1 MQAEAVTK
9 GFVPKLYPSPPTP
22 WWDEGPLR
30 AGDRVQEVNRPIMG
44 WDKAKW
50 GEGQSWE
57 DARICRATPM
67 FRRQCEPMH
76 PSIRM
81 TYLVNAEPKTS
92 ERGRLDKA
100 PPEARA
106 TPDEPV
112 LHVETAFEDSAGQ
125 TKAEAEFDTR
135 QLNALVPSTAPKAA
149 LLRVNSTARLHQG
162 ARPRPPSCHIRHVD
176 MAEPP

>member
-1 MQAEAVTK
+1 MVHAAEHGTEEA
-9 GFVPKLYPSPPTP
+9 PRHEYS
-22 WWDEGPLR
+22 
-30 AGDRVQEVNRPIMG
+30 RPAERGNCFTANEII
-44 WDKAKW
+44 
-50 GEGQSWE
+50 Q
-57 DARICRATPM
+57 
-67 FRRQCEPMH
+67 
-76 PSIRM
+76 

-106 TPDEPV
+106 TPDEAV
-112 LHVETAFEDSAGQ
+112 LHVETAFEDSADQ
-125 TKAEAEFDTR
+125 TKAEAELDTR